1 MSLLTEALIVSG
13 VAMDLVGAGVLAHA
27 HNAESIAEIR
37 ENLGQEG
44 LALGERDAMA
54 TDAQL
59 LAEKRIGFLILTVGL
74 LLYLVG
80 LVIKSAEGILT
91 MGLIAG
97 GVLVA
102 GVVLSAVSTRI
113 VGRRILRTAREA
125 EKKHD
130 GRDLPEQ

>member
-1 MSLLTEALIVSG
+1 LSLLTESLIVSG

-37 ENLGQEG
+37 ENMGQEG

-59 LAEKRIGFLILTVGL
+59 LAEKRIGFLILSVGL

-80 LVIKSAEGILT
+80 LVIKSAEGVLS
-91 MGLIAG
+91 MGLLAG
-97 GVLVA
+97 GVLAVGIVA
-102 GVVLSAVSTRI
+102 SAVFTRI
-113 VGRRILRTAREA
+113 VGRQILNTARKA
-125 EKKHD
+125 EKKRD
-130 GRDLPEQ
+130 GEELPEQ

>member
-37 ENLGQEG
+37 ENMGQEG

-59 LAEKRIGFLILTVGL
+59 LAEKRVGFLILTVGL

-80 LVIKSAEGILT
+80 LVIKSAEGVLP
-91 MGLIAG
+91 MGLLAG
-97 GVLVA
+97 GILVA
-102 GVVLSAVSTRI
+102 GVAASAAFTRI
-113 VGRRILRTAREA
+113 LGRQILRTAREA
-125 EKKHD
+125 EKTHASEE
-130 GRDLPEQ
+130 LPEQ